1 MKDTWCAVSFVY
13 TESTAALHRAL
24 VIIIIIM
31 VIIMIIV
38 IIMVIIIIILVIII
52 IISMVFHNFSR
63 FQFSFQI
70 CPNFFPFYLVIILI
84 WKSWLNKNT

>member
-1 MKDTWCAVSFVY
+1 MKETWCALSFVY

-24 VIIIIIM
+24 VIIIIIT
-31 VIIMIIV
+31 
-38 IIMVIIIIILVIII
+38 IIMVTIFV

-70 CPNFFPFYLVIILI
+70 CPNFFPFYLMIILI

>member
-1 MKDTWCAVSFVY
+1 MKETWCAVSFVY

-24 VIIIIIM
+24 VIIIIIIM
-31 VIIMIIV
+31 V
-38 IIMVIIIIILVIII
+38 MVIIIL
-52 IISMVFHNFSR
+52 IISMVLLNFSL

-84 WKSWLNKNT
+84 WKS

>member
-1 MKDTWCAVSFVY
+1 MKETWCALSFVY

-24 VIIIIIM
+24 VIIIIT
-31 VIIMIIV
+31 

-84 WKSWLNKNT
+84 WKS